1 MRVVIQCVSEASVRI
16 DGQIYSQIQKGL
28 LIFLGVEHSDTEK
41 DVEWISKKIVN
52 LRIFSDENN
61 QMNKSVI
68 DIKGQLLVVSQFTLH
83 SKTKKGN
90 RPSFIKAARPEFA
103 KPLYEA
109 FLKRLS
115 EYSQSLVL
123 TGKFGANMQV
133 NLCNDGPITLIID
146 SKNKD

>member
-16 DGQIYSQIQKGL
+16 DGQIYSQIQQGL
-28 LIFLGVEHSDTEK
+28 LILLGIEHSDTEK

-61 QMNKSVI
+61 HMNKSVI

-103 KPLYEA
+103 KPLYQA

-115 EYSQSLVL
+115 VHSQSLVL

>member
-16 DGQIYSQIQKGL
+16 DGHIYSQIQKGL
-28 LIFLGVEHSDTEK
+28 LIFIGVEHSDTEK

>member
-28 LIFLGVEHSDTEK
+28 LIFLGIEHSDTEK

-83 SKTKKGN
+83 AKTKKGN
-90 RPSFIKAARPEFA
+90 RPSFINAARPEVA
-103 KPLYEA
+103 MPLYQA
-109 FLKRLS
+109 LVKRLKVDS
-115 EYSQSLVL
+115 LSQVL
-123 TGKFGANMQV
+123 TGKFGSNMQV
-133 NLCNDGPITLIID
+133 MLCNDGPLTLIID
-146 SKNKD
+146 SKNKE

>member
-1 MRVVIQCVSEASVRI
+1 MRVVIQCVSEASVKI

-28 LIFLGVEHSDTEK
+28 LIFLGIEHSDTEK

-83 SKTKKGN
+83 AKTKKGK
-90 RPSFIKAARPEFA
+90 RPSFINAARPEVA
-103 KPLYEA
+103 MPLYQA
-109 FLKRLS
+109 LVKRLKVDS
-115 EYSQSLVL
+115 LSQVL
-123 TGKFGANMQV
+123 TGKFGSNMQV
-133 NLCNDGPITLIID
+133 MLCNDGPLTLIID
-146 SKNKD
+146 SKNKE

>member
-1 MRVVIQCVSEASVRI
+1 MRVVIQCVSEASVII

-115 EYSQSLVL
+115 VHSQSLVL

>member
-1 MRVVIQCVSEASVRI
+1 MRVVIQCVSEASVKI

-115 EYSQSLVL
+115 VHSQSLVL

>member
-1 MRVVIQCVSEASVRI
+1 MRVVIQCVSEASVII

-83 SKTKKGN
+83 AKTKKGN
-90 RPSFIKAARPEFA
+90 RPSFINAARPEVA
-103 KPLYEA
+103 MPLYQA
-109 FLKRLS
+109 LVKRLKVDS
-115 EYSQSLVL
+115 LSQVL
-123 TGKFGANMQV
+123 TGKFGSNMQV
-133 NLCNDGPITLIID
+133 MLCNDGPLTLIID
-146 SKNKD
+146 SKNKE

>member
-28 LIFLGVEHSDTEK
+28 LIFLGIEHSDTEK

-83 SKTKKGN
+83 AKTKKGN
-90 RPSFIKAARPEFA
+90 RPSFIKAARPEVA

-109 FLKRLS
+109 FVKRLNS
-115 EYSQSLVL
+115 RL
-123 TGKFGANMQV
+123 
-133 NLCNDGPITLIID
+133 
-146 SKNKD
+146 SKSSSNR

>member
-1 MRVVIQCVSEASVRI
+1 MRVVIQCGSEASVRI
-16 DGQIYSQIQKGL
+16 DGHIYSQIQKGL
-28 LIFLGVEHSDTEK
+28 LIFIGVEHSDTEK

>member
-41 DVEWISKKIVN
+41 DVEWIRKKIVN

-68 DIKGQLLVVSQFTLH
+68 VIKRQL
-83 SKTKKGN
+83 
-90 RPSFIKAARPEFA
+90 
-103 KPLYEA
+103 
-109 FLKRLS
+109 
-115 EYSQSLVL
+115 
-123 TGKFGANMQV
+123 
-133 NLCNDGPITLIID
+133 
-146 SKNKD
+146 

>member
-1 MRVVIQCVSEASVRI
+1 MRAVIQCVSEASVRI

-28 LIFLGVEHSDTEK
+28 LIFLGIEHSDTEK

-83 SKTKKGN
+83 GKTKKGN

-103 KPLYEA
+103 KPLYESL
-109 FLKRLS
+109 FETFDCRLS
-115 EYSQSLVL
+115 KPSSDRQ
-123 TGKFGANMQV
+123 
-133 NLCNDGPITLIID
+133 IWR
-146 SKNKD
+146 

>member
-28 LIFLGVEHSDTEK
+28 LIFLGIEHSDTEK

-115 EYSQSLVL
+115 VHSQSLVL

>member
-90 RPSFIKAARPEFA
+90 RPSFIKAARPELA

-115 EYSQSLVL
+115 AYSQSLVL

>member
-1 MRVVIQCVSEASVRI
+1 MRVVIQCVSEATVRI
-16 DGQIYSQIQKGL
+16 DGQIYSQIQQGL
-28 LIFLGVEHSDTEK
+28 LILLGIEHSDTEK

-90 RPSFIKAARPEFA
+90 RHSFIKAARPEFA

-109 FLKRLS
+109 LLKRLS
-115 EYSQSLVL
+115 VHSQSLVL

-133 NLCNDGPITLIID
+133 NLCNDGPTTLIID

>member
-1 MRVVIQCVSEASVRI
+1 MRVVIQCVSEASVRV
-16 DGQIYSQIQKGL
+16 DGRIYSQIQKGL

-115 EYSQSLVL
+115 VHSQSLVL

-133 NLCNDGPITLIID
+133 NLCNDGPTTLIID

>member
-28 LIFLGVEHSDTEK
+28 LIFLGVEHSDNEK

-68 DIKGQLLVVSQFTLH
+68 DINGQLLVVSQFTLH
-83 SKTKKGN
+83 AKTKKGN
-90 RPSFIKAARPEFA
+90 RPSFINVARPEVA
-103 KPLYEA
+103 MPLYQA
-109 FLKRLS
+109 LVKRLKLD
-115 EYSQSLVL
+115 SQNQVL
-123 TGKFGANMQV
+123 TGKFGSNMQV
-133 NLCNDGPITLIID
+133 ILCNNGPVTLIID
-146 SKNKD
+146 SKNKE

>member
-41 DVEWISKKIVN
+41 DVEWTSKKIVT
-52 LRIFSDENN
+52 RIFSDENN

-103 KPLYEA
+103 T
-109 FLKRLS
+109 
-115 EYSQSLVL
+115 SL
-123 TGKFGANMQV
+123 
-133 NLCNDGPITLIID
+133 
-146 SKNKD
+146 

>member
-1 MRVVIQCVSEASVRI
+1 MRVVIQCVSESSVRI

-28 LIFLGVEHSDTEK
+28 LIFLGIEHSDTEK

-61 QMNKSVI
+61 QLNKSVI

-115 EYSQSLVL
+115 VYSQSLVL

-133 NLCNDGPITLIID
+133 NSCNDGPITLIID

>member
-115 EYSQSLVL
+115 VYSQSLVL

>member
-28 LIFLGVEHSDTEK
+28 LIFLGIEHSDTEK

-68 DIKGQLLVVSQFTLH
+68 DIKGQLLVVSQFTLCG
-83 SKTKKGN
+83 KTKKGN
-90 RPSFIKAARPEFA
+90 RPSFINVARPEVA
-103 KPLYEA
+103 MPLYQA
-109 FLKRLS
+109 LVKRLKVDS
-115 EYSQSLVL
+115 RSKVL
-123 TGKFGANMQV
+123 TGKFGSNMQV
-133 NLCNDGPITLIID
+133 MLCNDGPITIIID
-146 SKNKD
+146 SKNKE

>member
-115 EYSQSLVL
+115 VYSQSLVL
-123 TGKFGANMQV
+123 TGKFGANMLV
-133 NLCNDGPITLIID
+133 NLCNDGPVTLIID
-146 SKNKD
+146 SKNKE